1 MSKLNRDDIRLSL
14 ERIVDRH
21 TMEVQTLDTEGHGQL
36 IQETQ
41 RNEPAEQNKVK
52 DKALIATKKRLKR
65 QEAIRKMV
73 DLNFVVATIIAS
85 VTYAAVIQVPGGY
98 DDDDGEA
105 TLRENKYFKIFMIFN
120 ACAFVFS
127 LLSML
132 FHFCIGHVSL
142 SSSIGLIYA
151 SLCFTFTQFSLLG
164 ITGAFFLSIRA
175 VLTKTSASKSGS
187 GGPPVPGPP
196 PPPGSG
202 GPKVPG
208 QPRPPVRGRR
218 RAPLLSPP
226 PPPLPSSPLP
236 DLVPK
241 HSQSNVFTEYWWIG
255 LLFVFSIFAAV
266 FIIRKN
272 KKLVVSILKES

>member
-1 MSKLNRDDIRLSL
+1 MCCIIKVKNWCCTSELMQVTAKWTCSLTTSAVLNELSDSVLTISLQTPLQEKFMSKLNRDDIRLSL
-14 ERIVDRH
+14 ERIGDRH
-21 TMEVQTLDTEGHGQL
+21 TMEVQTLDTEAHGQL
-36 IQETQ
+36 IQETE

-52 DKALIATKKRLKR
+52 DTALIATKKRLKR

-73 DLNFVVATIIAS
+73 GLNFVVATTIAS
-85 VTYAAVIQVPGGY
+85 VTYAAVIQVPGGN

-164 ITGAFFLSIRA
+164 ITGAFF
-175 VLTKTSASKSGS
+175 
-187 GGPPVPGPP
+187 
-196 PPPGSG
+196 
-202 GPKVPG
+202 
-208 QPRPPVRGRR
+208 
-218 RAPLLSPP
+218 
-226 PPPLPSSPLP
+226 
-236 DLVPK
+236 
-241 HSQSNVFTEYWWIG
+241 
-255 LLFVFSIFAAV
+255 FVHTCSL
-266 FIIRKN
+266 N
-272 KKLVVSILKES
+272 EKLGV

>member
-1 MSKLNRDDIRLSL
+1 MSKLNRDNIGLSL

-21 TMEVQTLDTEGHGQL
+21 TMQIQTLDTEGHGQL
-36 IQETQ
+36 IQETE

-52 DKALIATKKRLKR
+52 DTALIATKKRLRR

-98 DDDDGEA
+98 DDDGKA

-175 VLTKTSASKSGS
+175 VLTKSSASKSGS
-187 GGPPVPGPP
+187 GGPPPP
-196 PPPGSG
+196 PPP
-202 GPKVPG
+202 PHPDFYKRL
-208 QPRPPVRGRR
+208 QPE
-218 RAPLLSPP
+218 
-226 PPPLPSSPLP
+226 
-236 DLVPK
+236 

-255 LLFVFSIFAAV
+255 LIFVFLIFAAV